1 MRARELMSYPPV
13 TCHVNDSLAEAAHL
27 MWEHDCGALAVIND
41 EGKLTSMITDRDI
54 CMAAYTQ
61 GKPLEDMLVNSAMAK
76 GVVTAAP
83 DDSVDDVERLMAEH
97 QLRRI
102 PIVDAEHRP
111 LGLVSLANLAL
122 ESIRPASHLK
132 QGRVVHTLAS
142 IDRPRP
148 SDEKA
153 M

>member
-1 MRARELMSYPPV
+1 VLPV
-13 TCHVNDSLAEAAHL
+13 IALVGRPNVGKSTLFNVLTRTRDALVADVPGLTRDRKYGYAHA
-27 MWEHDCGALAVIND
+27 DGRRCVVID
-41 EGKLTSMITDRDI
+41 TG
-54 CMAAYTQ
+54 
-61 GKPLEDMLVNSAMAK
+61 GLVET
-76 GVVTAAP
+76 TAG
-83 DDSVDDVERLMAEH
+83 VERLMAEH

-102 PIVDAEHRP
+102 PIVDVEHRP

-153 M
+153 A